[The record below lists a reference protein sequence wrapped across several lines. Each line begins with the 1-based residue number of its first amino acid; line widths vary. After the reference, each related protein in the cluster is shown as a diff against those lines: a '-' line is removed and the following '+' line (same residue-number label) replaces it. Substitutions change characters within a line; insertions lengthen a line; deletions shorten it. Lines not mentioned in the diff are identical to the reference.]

1 MDGYRRILIPT
12 DFSVSSLKAV
22 ERAAGLARHFKAQ
35 VLLAYVVEKTS
46 LTPMSLVQQV
56 PVTLRGEGDLLG
68 EAVEFGEKR
77 LLELRDAT
85 FAGIETETKVIV
97 AANATSGILDLC
109 TSYRPDLVIVG
120 SHGRSH
126 AQNLLVGATAERV
139 ARHAPAHVL
148 IVRDR

>member
-1 MDGYRRILIPT
+1 MDGYRRILAPT
-12 DFSVSSLKAV
+12 DFSAASIKGV
-22 ERAAGLARHFKAQ
+22 ERAASLARGYGAQ
-35 VLLAYVVEKTS
+35 VLLAFVVEKTA

-68 EAVEFGEKR
+68 EAVEFGEQR
-77 LLELRDAT
+77 LKELRSQIL
-85 FAGIETETKVIV
+85 AGIDVETRVTV

-109 TSYRPDLVIVG
+109 GSFRPDLIVIG
-120 SHGRSH
+120 SHGRSN

>member
-12 DFSVSSLKAV
+12 DFSISSLKAV
-22 ERAAGLARHFKAQ
+22 ERAAGLARGFGAR

-77 LLELRDAT
+77 LIELRDSMFSGLEA
-85 FAGIETETKVIV
+85 ETKVIV

-109 TSYRPDLVIVG
+109 ASFRPDLVIVG
-120 SHGRSH
+120 SHGRSY
-126 AQNLLVGATAERV
+126 AANLLMGSTAERV
-139 ARHAPAHVL
+139 ARHAPAHEL

>member
-1 MDGYRRILIPT
+1 MDAYRRILIPT
-12 DFSVSSLKAV
+12 DFSVASLKAV
-22 ERAAGLARHFKAQ
+22 ERAAALARGFGAQ

-77 LLELRDAT
+77 LTELRDAM
-85 FAGIETETKVIV
+85 FAGLEAETKVIV

-109 TSYRPDLVIVG
+109 ASYRPDLVIVG
-120 SHGRSH
+120 SHGRSY
-126 AQNLLVGATAERV
+126 AASLLMGATAERV

-148 IVRDR
+148 IIRER